1 MNPKLG
7 HHVCS
12 IIPSKI
18 WLNLRILFE
27 INPYFKDWS
36 EKDGGTLDLFD
47 RDANGDPKDVVKRL
61 VPKNNSLA
69 FFEVTEKSFHQ
80 VAEVLTK
87 DKQRLSVGEWKNK
100 IVKQC
105 VGKLPCYQVYDC
117 SNKFQLN
124 HT

>member
-1 MNPKLG
+1 MPNPIEDL
-7 HHVCS
+7 
-12 IIPSKI
+12 IE
-18 WLNLRILFE
+18 FE
-27 INPYFKDWS
+27 NTFWVNPYFKDWS

-87 DKQRLSVGEWKNK
+87 DKQRLSVGEWKK
-100 IVKQC
+100 VK
-105 VGKLPCYQVYDC
+105 
-117 SNKFQLN
+117 
-124 HT
+124 